1 MRKLFTSVFIAVL
14 LSFPAF
20 AQDSLFVLNNS
31 DNDGWILPYRAK
43 QGETI
48 FSISRVFNVP
58 PATLISINK
67 LTYETELKTGQAL
80 QVPVGS
86 FNQLAAMPVNGG
98 ARPLYYRVLSKDN
111 LFRISRFAGVQQRTM
126 QGWNGLSDNNIEGG
140 QTLMVGWVVN
150 NPPQTQQNATNVA
163 RPTAPPP
170 VQKNIK
176 VYDEDGE
183 DDNDGETIIVV
194 RKAQVDNIPSA
205 VRAYLSQTNNEQNV
219 VEEKGTAVFFDM
231 QGALRSSKTLYAF
244 HNSARKGSIIKVYNP
259 GKDKIA
265 YVKVLGPIPD
275 TKQYHN
281 CIIGIT
287 EAAKAL
293 LDVSDDRMWC
303 ELKFAG
309 Y

>member
-1 MRKLFTSVFIAVL
+1 MLKFFTSVLIAAL
-14 LSFPAF
+14 LSVSAF
-20 AQDSLFVLNNS
+20 AQDSLFVINNS

-43 QGETI
+43 HGETL
-48 FSISRVFNVP
+48 FSIARLFNVP

-67 LTYETELKTGQAL
+67 LTYEAELKTGQAL
-80 QVPVGS
+80 QIPVGS
-86 FNQLAAMPVNGG
+86 FNQLSAQPANGD

-111 LFRISRFAGVQQRTM
+111 LFRISRFAGVQQRIM

-140 QTLMVGWVVN
+140 QVLMVGWIVN
-150 NPPQTQQNATNVA
+150 NPPQTQQNATNAA
-163 RPTAPPP
+163 RLPIATPPA
-170 VQKNIK
+170 KNIK
-176 VYDEDGE
+176 VETEE
-183 DDNDGETIIVV
+183 DDNDGETIIV
-194 RKAQVDNIPSA
+194 IPRSSTDTIPP
-205 VRAYLSQTNNEQNV
+205 VVKTYLSQTNNEQNV

-231 QGALRSSKTLYAF
+231 QGGLKKSKTLYAF
-244 HNSARKGSIIKVYNP
+244 HNTAKKGTIIKVFNP
-259 GKDKIA
+259 GKDKVA

-281 CIIGIT
+281 SIIGIS
-287 EAAKAL
+287 EAAKAA